1 MNHGDRSYSGGPMDT
16 VPTDV
21 PGDATTEA
29 PTASRCPVDH
39 VALAAQEAARC
50 PFPHDAA
57 KAPVHRSKADLFVRR
72 LLRIKDRPDGVT
84 TAQAYS
90 AFQKSMLISGT
101 RCMLTYVVFP
111 IVLPL
116 LGIAKGVGPVVG
128 IVIGSIAM
136 VCDVFTIRR
145 FFMVDH
151 KYRWYFTAIAL
162 SVITLL
168 TVLLVEDIANFVS

>member
-1 MNHGDRSYSGGPMDT
+1 MDT
-16 VPTDV
+16 VPTDL
-21 PGDATTEA
+21 PSDTANPAQPA
-29 PTASRCPVDH
+29 PAASRCPVDH
-39 VALAAQEAARC
+39 RAMAAQQEPQQEIQAEARC

-57 KAPVHRSKADLFVRR
+57 KAPVHRTKADLFVRR
-72 LLRIKDRPDGVT
+72 LLRIKDRPEGVT

-151 KYRWYFTAIAL
+151 RYRWYFTAVAL